1 VTMAMGFGEIWG
13 GKFWA
18 LASPFSFSF
27 FLFFSFFRFPPE
39 DAATHA
45 CAAAPGACVCSTH
58 GTGLRRSLDC
68 LRRRKRWSQRVRS
81 DSKPSDAA
89 VGGPLHILNGPTD
102 SHPFLQNSPHLFAIP
117 LHPVFRCAP
126 APPQRAWC
134 ITATPPRPHCHG
146 MLHHGS
152 LYLARPSARLHR
164 SLSRQLAPARA
175 RKWQGSEQSSL
186 HDGRTRSRLQR
197 RHPAMQTRLNMV
209 IPPRSA
215 DSPSSADSPNSA
227 DLPSSGDDA
236 GGEDV
241 VGWRRPPRV
250 AVRKVSM
257 RKIGQPSSS
266 RGTPSNIG
274 VKQSPLKKFCKLQ
287 CGVKQSPLEKGCEL
301 QGMSAM

>member
-1 VTMAMGFGEIWG
+1 LGPRKSFFFFFFLVFFFFPFPAG
-13 GKFWA
+13 GRCYTRLRGCAWRLRLLHTWHRVAAVIRLSPTTETLESARPIRFEAVGRCRRWA
-18 LASPFSFSF
+18 TTHTEWPNRLASFSSEFSAPIRHSAAPRIP
-27 FLFFSFFRFPPE
+27 LCPRT
-39 DAATHA
+39 AATCMVHHGH
-45 CAAAPGACVCSTH
+45 AAAPALPRH
-58 GTGLRRSLDC
+58 
-68 LRRRKRWSQRVRS
+68 
-81 DSKPSDAA
+81 
-89 VGGPLHILNGPTD
+89 
-102 SHPFLQNSPHLFAIP
+102 
-117 LHPVFRCAP
+117 
-126 APPQRAWC
+126 APPQ
-134 ITATPPRPHCHG
+134 
-146 MLHHGS
+146 LS
-152 LYLARPSARLHR
+152 LYLARPPARLHR

-186 HDGRTRSRLQR
+186 HDGRTRSRLRR

-257 RKIGQPSSS
+257 RKRGQPSSS

-274 VKQSPLKKFCKLQ
+274 VKQSSL
-287 CGVKQSPLEKGCEL
+287 
-301 QGMSAM
+301 